1 MKCVKGLVFVI
12 VFFSIANLIDY
23 LSKVEKTEFFT

>member
-1 MKCVKGLVFVI
+1 MKCVMGLVFVI
-12 VFFSIANLIDY
+12 VFFRTANLIDY